1 MPFGLVRFFDVQ
13 IKVEATAIF
22 GLLDAVAIVFFS
34 HPSKKG
40 EQIGN
45 IYIFTSYFKI
55 VFIRKKRTKNYGNS
69 IVFVTDQ
76 VETHAKIFYDR
87 TYGFY

>member
-34 HPSKKG
+34 HPSNWKY
-40 EQIGN
+40 
-45 IYIFTSYFKI
+45 IYLYV
-55 VFIRKKRTKNYGNS
+55 VFQNRIYPQKAYEKLRQFDSIR
-69 IVFVTDQ
+69 
-76 VETHAKIFYDR
+76 H
-87 TYGFY
+87 